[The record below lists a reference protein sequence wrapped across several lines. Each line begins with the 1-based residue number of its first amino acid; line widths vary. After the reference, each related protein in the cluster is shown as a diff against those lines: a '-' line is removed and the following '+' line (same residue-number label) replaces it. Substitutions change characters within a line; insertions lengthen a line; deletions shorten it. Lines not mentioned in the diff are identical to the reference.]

1 MSFILQPNVSHFF
14 QDTRNDVCCFLQIH
28 LVHTLVNQHLPKFVI
43 TDTHFIPPSGDLSSF
58 ESPSRS
64 FSLIITLSTFLS
76 RVWVQRRSAEDWQ
89 TSCRPSNIRQ
99 APHQRAAHSQ
109 GSSLLTCFSSCP
121 CLAFSKHPLFFHGI
135 RENSLPI
142 IDHAHGFCK
151 SVHAPSFTPQ
161 FHDSSGGNPQC
172 ILLAIPRGLH
182 LRQQKAP
189 LDKITIP
196 KVPTNKNKDASC
208 Q

>member
-109 GSSLLTCFSSCP
+109 GSSLLPCFSSCP

-151 SVHAPSFTPQ
+151 SVHAPVSRFLGRK
-161 FHDSSGGNPQC
+161 SSMHSPCHSQR
-172 ILLAIPRGLH
+172 IASQTTKSTI
-182 LRQQKAP
+182 RQNNY
-189 LDKITIP
+189 P
-196 KVPTNKNKDASC
+196 KSSN
-208 Q
+208 QQE